1 MSPARAGWLGW
12 LVIVILLLSLGL
24 FLPGCS
30 TRYLT
35 EEQDAQL
42 REVCERQGG
51 CTVLPTPTWNEI
63 RDILRQLAAPD
74 TKES

>member
-1 MSPARAGWLGW
+1 MNAARAGWLGW

-30 TRYLT
+30 GRYLT
-35 EEQDAQL
+35 EEQDAEL
-42 REVCERQGG
+42 REVCEKQGG
-51 CTVLPTPTWNEI
+51 CTMLPTPVWREI
-63 RDILRQLAAPD
+63 REILRQLVAPD